1 METMVFL
8 GLKTLIHTHTQKNT
22 WLNICTSLFIM
33 SVTDLLWFRRFQV
46 SDKAD
51 TEVHSDQSAYV
62 NENRHKIPDRHVGKC
77 QKPKQF
83 QFQMRLRGEAGR
95 SKLYFSG
102 QRQFTVVHSI
112 IFKGNNYI
120 NNHNLINQLIGQ

>member
-1 METMVFL
+1 MFL
-8 GLKTLIHTHTQKNT
+8 GLKTLSHKEKT
-22 WLNICTSLFIM
+22 WLNKYAPLFIM
-33 SVTDLLWFRRFQV
+33 SVTDLLWFHRFKV

-62 NENRHKIPDRHVGKC
+62 NENWHKISDKHVGKC

-83 QFQMRLRGEAGR
+83 QFKMRLIGEAER
-95 SKLYFSG
+95 CKLYFSG

-112 IFKGNNYI
+112 IFKGNKYI
-120 NNHNLINQLIGQ
+120 NNHNLINQLMDQ